1 MRDCGRSTSA
11 AAESRGRSEARY
23 RAAMRPTIPALLTVF
38 FAAVG
43 LRAQQASQAE
53 GATATLIPVTNWVF
67 QCEPIR
73 CTLQATAPDSAVWV
87 RPLHSHSSDP
97 LSPLQ
102 VERRQGDEDR
112 WVAVPPPPRPRAH
125 PSRYLTAPSGR
136 LVEARQSCQFE
147 VELWDSALLA
157 EPGTIR
163 VRCRLETTEATA
175 NLKEAAWRE
184 LATPWVQFEIRAHEG
199 NTAFLMGKENT
210 ARLAGLDELGEALN
224 ATFTTMQNQGPTN
237 LGPAGRTA
245 SRFERFGPLA
255 TSLVADPKVSWRLR
269 ARARLVLGYDAVAQA
284 LRAKGDA
291 REQAL
296 LAARTH
302 LTATELVA
310 SPPSGGLD
318 PLPSGGLLV
327 LQQFLLAIADDLE
340 GQGDAKAVHADLCKR
355 HPWFAHAWRMEAID
369 LLLLRR

>member
-1 MRDCGRSTSA
+1 M
-11 AAESRGRSEARY
+11 
-23 RAAMRPTIPALLTVF
+23 RAAPNHLLIAFVATL
-38 FAAVG
+38 G
-43 LRAQQASQAE
+43 LLRAQELPRSE
-53 GATATLIPVTNWVF
+53 GATASLIPVANWVF

-73 CTLQATAPDSAVWV
+73 CTLQATAADSAVRV
-87 RPLHSHSSDP
+87 RPLYSRSSDP

-112 WVAVPPPPRPRAH
+112 WVAVSPPPRSRAH
-125 PSRYLTAPSGR
+125 PSRYLTSPPGFPLA
-136 LVEARQSCQFE
+136 ARQSRQLE

-163 VRCRLETTEATA
+163 VRILLESTDAKT
-175 NLKEAAWRE
+175 NPKEAVWRE

-199 NTAFLMGKENT
+199 NAAFLLGKDNA
-210 ARLAGLDELGEALN
+210 ARLAGLDEIGEALN
-224 ATFTTMQNQGPTN
+224 TTFTTIRNQGPTN
-237 LGPAGRTA
+237 PGPGDQTA
-245 SRFERFGPLA
+245 RKFERFGLLA

-269 ARARLVLGYDAVAQA
+269 ARARLVLGYDAAGQA

-291 REQAL
+291 RDQAL

-327 LQQFLLAIADDLE
+327 LQQFLLALVDDLG
-340 GQGDAKAVHADLCKR
+340 GQGDAEAVYADLHKR
-355 HPWFAHAWRMEAID
+355 HPWFGHLWHVEAFD
-369 LLLLRR
+369 LLQLRP

>member
-1 MRDCGRSTSA
+1 MRQ
-11 AAESRGRSEARY
+11 
-23 RAAMRPTIPALLTVF
+23 TIPALLLVLL
-38 FAAVG
+38 AAEG
-43 LRAQQASQAE
+43 LRAQQAGQVE
-53 GATATLIPVTNWVF
+53 GATATLVPVANWVF

-73 CTLQATAPDSAVWV
+73 CTLQATAPDSAVRV
-87 RPLHSHSSDP
+87 RPLFSRSSDP

-112 WVAVPPPPRPRAH
+112 WVAVPLPPRPQAH
-125 PSRYLTAPSGR
+125 PFRYLTSPSGR
-136 LVEARQSCQFE
+136 LVEAKQSCQFE

-175 NLKEAAWRE
+175 KLKEAAWTE

-199 NTAFLMGKENT
+199 NAAFLLGKKNA
-210 ARLAGLDELGEALN
+210 ARLAGLDELGEKLN
-224 ATFTTMQNQGPTN
+224 TTFTTMQNQGPTN
-237 LGPAGRTA
+237 LGPTGQTAG
-245 SRFERFGPLA
+245 RFERFGPLA

-269 ARARLVLGYDAVAQA
+269 ARARLVLGYDAVVQA
-284 LRAKGDA
+284 LRAKGEA

-310 SPPSGGLD
+310 SPPSRGLE

-327 LQQFLLAIADDLE
+327 LQQLLLALADDLE

-355 HPWFAHAWRMEAID
+355 HPWFAHAWRVEAID